1 MRNVLK
7 GLKSVVG
14 GRQNGVAPDDD
25 ATLREIEAHAVKI
38 ARGAGDIL
46 RGHFEH
52 ALNVEYKDDKQS
64 DPVTNADYE
73 CQRYLQKA
81 IAKRFPEHGILGEE
95 DNAEERAS
103 ADKQPAPD
111 FVWVLD
117 PLDGT
122 RNFLSGLPLYAS
134 SIGVL
139 YQGAPVVSAVFLPWP
154 NYNGGIVMHAHRG
167 GGTQVDGVPVV
178 ALTAEAPEGNRADYT
193 AGWIRCT
200 VQGAK
205 GFAWQIWG
213 TAYDGQ
219 HRLRAC
225 DGGEGCY
232 AVHNY
237 DCAVPMG
244 CCGRL
249 TACDGSRRHR
259 SEGWSKEV
267 AGNIAHRDGMAAAG
281 VVRAFM
287 EQRQHDDEGV
297 ARVAGA
303 SAAGQP
309 GCGALCSRQPA
320 RAVNGQAAAP
330 AACKTTALT
339 GADMDRQDGVIARLE
354 GVTKQ
359 YEMGDAVVYALRD
372 VSLDIQE
379 GQFVVL
385 LGPSG
390 SGKTTLLNMI
400 GGLDV
405 PTRGRDLGRW
415 QRDYQHERSLAD
427 HVQAQAGWVYFS
439 VLQPRPFTYRR
450 GENVEMVAELTGNKR
465 NAVPALRSVGL
476 GDRIGH
482 FPAQLSG
489 GEQQRVAI
497 ARALAKGP
505 SILLG
510 DEPTGDLDYETGK
523 MILGLMRRINRSEN
537 ATILLVTHNVAISR
551 MADRVIRMRSG
562 EIVEDRAV
570 ENPIHPEDLE
580 W

>member
-1 MRNVLK
+1 MRNVLR

-95 DNAEERAS
+95 DNAEERAN

-122 RNFLSGLPLYAS
+122 RNFLSGLPLFAS

-154 NYNGGIVMHAHRG
+154 SNNGGIVMHAHRG

-178 ALTAEAPEGNRADYT
+178 ALTAEAPEGNRLIT
-193 AGWIRCT
+193 LPGGF
-200 VQGAK
+200 GALFK
-205 GFAWQIWG
+205 VRKPLRSKFGR

-232 AVHNY
+232 AVHDY
-237 DCAVPMG
+237 DRAVPMG

-249 TACDGSRRHR
+249 TAGDGSRWHR
-259 SEGWSKEV
+259 SERWSKEA
-267 AGNIAHRDGMAAAG
+267 AGNIVHRDGMAAAG
-281 VVRAFM
+281 VVRAVM

-303 SAAGQP
+303 AVAGQP

-320 RAVNGQAAAP
+320 TAVNDQAAAQ
-330 AACKTTALT
+330 AACKTKALT
-339 GADMDRQDGVIARLE
+339 GADMDIQNGVIARLE
-354 GVTKQ
+354 GVSKQ
-359 YEMGDAVVYALRD
+359 YEVGDAVVYALRD

-390 SGKTTLLNMI
+390 SGKTTLLNML
-400 GGLDV
+400 GGLDA
-405 PTRGRDLGRW
+405 PTHGRIWVGGS
-415 QRDYQHERSLAD
+415 EITNMNEASL
-427 HVQAQAGWVYFS
+427 
-439 VLQPRPFTYRR
+439 TMYRR
-450 GENVEMVAELTGNKR
+450 KQVGFIFQFFNLVPSLTAGENVEMVAELTGNKR
-465 NAVPALRSVGL
+465 NAIPALRSVGL

-482 FPAQLSG
+482 FPAQ
-489 GEQQRVAI
+489 
-497 ARALAKGP
+497 ALG
-505 SILLG
+505 
-510 DEPTGDLDYETGK
+510 
-523 MILGLMRRINRSEN
+523 R
-537 ATILLVTHNVAISR
+537 
-551 MADRVIRMRSG
+551 
-562 EIVEDRAV
+562 
-570 ENPIHPEDLE
+570 
-580 W
+580 